1 MNTSK
6 GSLLQHRLEKRKDAQ
21 TGRTVTRLTSLP
33 GNHHH
38 LYFTSS
44 SFSADNR
51 HILYISDTGTDSPN
65 LFKLALDNGSAVQL
79 TDNRDGFMK
88 SYVYYDG
95 NPYRGLAKASPSFA
109 PAAGKLLYIQ
119 GNEARLLDISSL
131 DERVIY
137 VLPERVMTGFTHLSG
152 DGRYACIPYID
163 AEAFEVGE
171 GNPFGLIREKVKK
184 ERLSSQIIVVDTTT
198 GEILYSFTHQGWVT
212 HVQFHPNDPNI
223 VLFNHEGGMVEQR
236 IWLYDHGVITKVRD
250 QSDGGPSL
258 WICHEMWAGEGKA
271 VIYHGTRGVPNDPA
285 MNDNSRDHGQVVSF
299 VGYMDTSDG
308 QYAEVNFL
316 PEMTAYGHFTAGT
329 DDTMLVTDGIIDA
342 HSIHLCRMDWQRREL
357 GMTLLCRHGSSFT
370 VQDVH
375 PHPIFSHD
383 DRYILFTSDAHNER
397 TKGNVYLV
405 DLNDM

>member
-1 MNTSK
+1 MNASK
-6 GSLLQHRLEKRKDAQ
+6 GNVLKHQMVKRKDDQ
-21 TGRTVTRLTSLP
+21 TGRTVTQLTSLP

-44 SFSADNR
+44 SFTADNR
-51 HILYISDTGTDSPN
+51 HILFISDAGTGSPN
-65 LFKLALDNGSAVQL
+65 LFKLALDDGTAVQL
-79 TDNRDGFMK
+79 TDNRDGYMK

-119 GNEARLLDISSL
+119 GCEVRLLDVHTL

-137 VLPERVMTGFTHLSG
+137 VLPERVMTGFTHLSC

-163 AEAFEVGE
+163 ADAFAVGE
-171 GNPFGLIREKVKK
+171 GNPFGLIRDKVKK
-184 ERLSSQIIVVDTTT
+184 ERMSSHIVVVDTAT
-198 GEILYSFTHQGWVT
+198 GEPLYSFAHQGWVT
-212 HVQFHPNDPNI
+212 HVQFHPRDPSI

-258 WICHEMWAGEGKA
+258 WICHEMWASEGKA

-285 MNDNSRDHGQVVSF
+285 MKDSPREQGQIVSF
-299 VGYMDTSDG
+299 VGFMDTTDG
-308 QYAEVNFL
+308 QCTELSFL
-316 PEMTAYGHFTAGT
+316 PEMTAYGHFTAST
-329 DDTMLVTDGIIDA
+329 DDTLLVTDGIIDV
-342 HSIHLCRMDWQRREL
+342 HSIHLCRTDWRQREL
-357 GMTLLCRHGSSFT
+357 DMTLLCRHNSSFT

-383 DRYILFTSDAHNER
+383 DRYILFTSDTHNER
-397 TKGNVYLV
+397 TQGNVYLI
-405 DLNDM
+405 DLHEK